1 MEVVNTKESV
11 CAGVDIGKSTL
22 FFALAEG
29 GKPSQ
34 CANTVE
40 GRAQLIAFLKR
51 HRVRRVGMEASG
63 GYEIEVADELRAA
76 GLEVVV
82 FQPMQ
87 VRAYGRF
94 KLKRAKSDPIDAV
107 LIAQCTAACEAS
119 RDAPDPRLAPFA
131 EHLTMIEQIEHDIAR
146 AKTRRERFRD
156 PRLRQRLED
165 EIKRMTVEKRK
176 EIRELLKAL
185 RAHGDLARK
194 IALLMSI
201 QGLGERTALAL
212 VVRMPELGELSREQ
226 IASLLGVAPFLHESG
241 RYKGQRRTG
250 AGRARARTSL
260 FAAVQA
266 AARQWNPAL
275 IALYDRLRKAGKPHN
290 VAIIA
295 CVRKMIIY
303 ANTVLQQDRP
313 WQITACLKKC
323 PI

>member
-1 MEVVNTKESV
+1 MEKVNTKNRV

-22 FFALAEG
+22 FYAVAG
-29 GKPSQ
+29 DTKPSQ
-34 CANTVE
+34 SANTIE
-40 GRAQLIAFLKR
+40 GRAQMIAFLKR
-51 HRVRRVGMEASG
+51 REVRRVGMEASG
-63 GYEIEVADELRAA
+63 GYEIEVADDLRAA
-76 GLEVVV
+76 GFEVVV

-87 VRAYGRF
+87 VKAYGRF
-94 KLKRAKSDPIDAV
+94 QLKRAKSDPIDAL
-107 LIAQCTAACEAS
+107 LIAQCTAASDTS
-119 RDAPDPRLAPFA
+119 REAPDPRLAPFA
-131 EHLTMIEQIEHDIAR
+131 EHLTMIEQIEEDIAR

-156 PRLRQRLED
+156 PRLKQVIED
-165 EIKRMTVEKRK
+165 EIKRKTIEKRN
-176 EIRELLKAL
+176 EIKALLKAV
-185 RAHGDLARK
+185 RAHKDLARK
-194 IALLMSI
+194 IELLFSI

-212 VVRMPELGELSREQ
+212 VVRMPELGKLTREQ
-226 IASLLGVAPFLHESG
+226 IASLLGVAPFVHESG

-275 IALYDRLRKAGKPHN
+275 IALYDRLIKAGKPHN

-313 WQITACLKKC
+313 WQIRA
-323 PI
+323 